1 MTIFSSRDRCRL
13 LIVIAALLWSTS
25 GFFAKAPWFDDWP
38 LESRGVALTFW
49 RSVFAA
55 LAVMPFVRRPTFRL
69 AMIPM
74 SLSFTAMTYSFLVA
88 MVWGSETTTIWLQY
102 VGPAWVAIAGLVGLG
117 DRPRRSDALMI
128 MLALAGIAVIVVME
142 SIRSAESIAGG
153 PVGLALF
160 SGLMYTG
167 VVLSIRHMRGVDVAW
182 LGLVNHG
189 ASVLLLAPLVIGKTP
204 LPHGFQ
210 WLALALFGSLQLAV
224 PYMIFAWALREVE
237 SNEAALI
244 TLIEPIAVPVWT
256 FLAWRHHPEYE
267 FPRWWTL
274 VGASLIA
281 MGFIWRYGIAAR
293 LSRVKRL
300 PPGKQTPRSVTSTA
314 PRGRSDV

>member
-1 MTIFSSRDRCRL
+1 MKRLSERDRSRL
-13 LIVIAALLWSTS
+13 LILVAALLWSTS
-25 GFFAKAPWFDDWP
+25 GFFAKAPWFEDWP
-38 LESRGVALTFW
+38 PETRGVALTFW

-55 LAVMPFVRRPTFRL
+55 LAVIPFVRKPSFRL

-88 MVWGSETTTIWLQY
+88 MVLGSETTTIWLQY
-102 VGPAWVAIAGLVGLG
+102 VGPAWVAIAGLIGLG
-117 DRPRRSDALMI
+117 DRPNRSDGLMVLLSLI
-128 MLALAGIAVIVVME
+128 GISVIVTME
-142 SIRSAESIAGG
+142 SRRGGGNIVSG

-189 ASVLLLAPLVIGKTP
+189 VSVVLLAPLVIGKTP

-210 WLALALFGSLQLAV
+210 WVALALFGSVQLAL
-224 PYMIFAWALREVE
+224 PYMIFAWAMRKVE

-256 FLAWRHHPEYE
+256 FLAWRNHPDYE
-267 FPRWWTL
+267 FPKWWTIL
-274 VGASLIA
+274 GASFIA
-281 MGFIWRYGIAAR
+281 MGFVWRYGIAVLWR
-293 LSRVKRL
+293 KKR
-300 PPGKQTPRSVTSTA
+300 
-314 PRGRSDV
+314 